1 MTPSLVTSGSAFGT
15 NAGRTDWGYDELGQ
29 LVRADHNTSDQ
40 SDRAYHYDKLGNRI
54 HATDDQGTTQ
64 YQTNEL
70 NQYLSAGAT
79 NYQYD
84 ADGILVSDGLRT
96 YRWNANNRLIEVKLG
111 TVSLATYAYDHQGRR
126 ISKSTPQG
134 TTQFVYDGWN
144 LLAEYQDNSLKNSYL
159 WGPDLSGSFQGAGGV
174 GGLLSVSDENGTT
187 FYATYD
193 GNGPGEL
200 EDRGFL
206 PLEIR
211 DKEQEQVDLGEN
223 FN

>member
-1 MTPSLVTSGSAFGT
+1 VNALGQRTSLTTSGSAFGA

-40 SDRAYHYDKLGNRI
+40 NDRAYHYDKLGNRI
-54 HATDDQGTTQ
+54 HATDDQGTTR

-70 NQYLSAGAT
+70 NQYLTAGAT

-84 ADGILVSDGLRT
+84 DDGNLVSDGLRT

-134 TTQFVYDGWN
+134 TTQFVYDGWL
-144 LLAEYQDNSLKNSYL
+144 LLAEYAETEGAPISLKNSYL

-193 GNGPGEL
+193 GNGN
-200 EDRGFL
+200 
-206 PLEIR
+206 
-211 DKEQEQVDLGEN
+211 VS
-223 FN
+223 